1 MGGFCM
7 AMERR
12 RAIPAAIA
20 AGNDML
26 VFNTDFEEDYGY
38 LLAGVKNGTVTT
50 ERLDE
55 AVTRVLALKAK
66 VCFAEP
72 YREQIDSM
80 AWHREAAEKAITLV
94 KNNQSEVFPVTPQ
107 RYPSIRLIV
116 LGKDDILDGKVSDI
130 GVDYLRG
137 KGFDAELY
145 KPFEND
151 LHGTSKLPKNRLT
164 LYLANYEQASNQTT
178 VCINWCM
185 KHALDGPRFLNEEP
199 CVMVSL
205 ANPYLLQDAPR
216 IKTYINA
223 YTATRT
229 VIETVIDK
237 LMSGGPFTGISPV
250 DAFCGLPD
258 TRL

>member
-1 MGGFCM
+1 M
-7 AMERR
+7 
-12 RAIPAAIA
+12 
-20 AGNDML
+20 D
-26 VFNTDFEEDYGY
+26 
-38 LLAGVKNGTVTT
+38 
-50 ERLDE
+50 
-55 AVTRVLALKAK
+55 TR
-66 VCFAEP
+66 F
-72 YREQIDSM
+72 
-80 AWHREAAEKAITLV
+80 
-94 KNNQSEVFPVTPQ
+94 
-107 RYPSIRLIV
+107 
-116 LGKDDILDGKVSDI
+116 GKDEILDGRVSEI
-130 GVDYLRG
+130 AWNYLSNM
-137 KGFDAELY
+137 GFNVELY
-145 KPFEND
+145 HPYEDD

-178 VCINWCM
+178 VRINWCM

-216 IKTYINA
+216 IKIYINA

-237 LMSGGPFTGISPV
+237 LMAGGPFTGTSPV